1 MTNFLLLV
9 AVVTLFYIAWKIPKD
24 PERQKE
30 VEDVASKKAS
40 MFARQLPT
48 LKGKAC
54 EFTMGTMAAAF
65 DYNMTG
71 KGVVVDSDDEWVL
84 VACDTRKGPIEKMFR
99 ISQISELR
107 ELR

>member
-1 MTNFLLLV
+1 MTDFLLLV
-9 AVVTLFYIAWKIPKD
+9 AVITLFYIAWKIPKD
-24 PERQKE
+24 PKRQKE

-40 MFARQLPT
+40 MFARQLST
-48 LKGKAC
+48 LKGRAC
-54 EFTMGTMAAAF
+54 EFTMVAMAAAF

-71 KGVVVDSDDEWVL
+71 KGVIVDSDDEWVL
-84 VACDTRKGPIEKMFR
+84 VSCETRKGPSEKMFR